1 MTQSVSSDSNTDS
14 FSELAPATAS
24 LHGNDSSDAVLHR
37 LAAAM
42 DQVNAV
48 VLGNP
53 QAIKLTFCSMLAGGH
68 LLIEDLPGVGKTT
81 LANAMAGTLGLD
93 YRRIQFTSDLL
104 PADVV
109 GISIYS
115 QNHEQFSFQ
124 HGPIFSQLVL
134 ADEINRA
141 PPRTQS
147 ALLEAM
153 AENQVTVD
161 GQHYRLPQPFFVI
174 ATQNPLDL
182 AGTWLLPD
190 SQLDRFLL
198 KISLGYPP
206 RDAER
211 ALLRAPDRQAI
222 LGDCERLLDSSD
234 VIALR
239 SLAALVHCSEA
250 LLDYIHALIEQ
261 SRNHAGIATG
271 LSPRAGLA
279 LLATSRA
286 HAILAG
292 RMHAEPDDVKAVFT
306 ALAAHRLKLL
316 DEPGQH
322 SKDATRVASELLE
335 ATAIP

>member
-1 MTQSVSSDSNTDS
+1 MPQIMPEDSQNANIS
-14 FSELAPATAS
+14 
-24 LHGNDSSDAVLHR
+24 R
-37 LAAAM
+37 LSISAAA
-42 DQVNAV
+42 DRSLTKLPQALAQVNDV
-48 VLGNP
+48 VLGSP
-53 QAIKLTFCSMLAGGH
+53 QAVKLTFCCMFAGGH
-68 LLIEDLPGVGKTT
+68 LLIEDRPGVGKTT
-81 LANAMAGTLGLD
+81 LANAMAATLGLA
-93 YRRIQFTSDLL
+93 YSRIQFTSDLL

-124 HGPIFSQLVL
+124 QGPLFSQLVL

-161 GQHYRLPQPFFVI
+161 GNLYALPQPFFVI

-198 KISLGYPP
+198 RISLGYPP
-206 RDAER
+206 REAER
-211 ALLRAPDRQAI
+211 ALLRTPDRQSVM
-222 LGDCERLLDSSD
+222 DQCQRLLSSED
-234 VIALR
+234 VLALR
-239 SLAALVHCSEA
+239 SLANQVHCSDA
-250 LLDYIHALIEQ
+250 LLDYIHALVEQ
-261 SRNHAGIATG
+261 SRNHALIATG

-279 LLATSRA
+279 LLAATRA
-286 HAILAG
+286 YTMLEG
-292 RMHAEPDDVKAVFT
+292 RVHAEPDDVKSVFT
-306 ALAAHRLKLL
+306 AMSAHRLKLYE
-316 DEPGQH
+316 EPGKQQL
-322 SKDATRVASELLE
+322 DTTQLADELLA

>member
-1 MTQSVSSDSNTDS
+1 MTQSVSTNTATDS
-14 FSELAPATAS
+14 GPATLAE
-24 LHGNDSSDAVLHR
+24 LTAHGKDSEDLLNK
-37 LAAAM
+37 LAAAI
-42 DQVNAV
+42 DQINTV

-81 LANAMAGTLGLD
+81 LANAMAATLGLD
-93 YRRIQFTSDLL
+93 HRRIQFTSDLL

-115 QNHEQFSFQ
+115 QNNEQFSFQ

-161 GQHYRLPQPFFVI
+161 GQLYALPQPFFVI

-206 RDAER
+206 KDAER
-211 ALLRAPDRQAI
+211 ALLRAPDRQSI
-222 LGDCERLLDSSD
+222 LADCERILHSQDIS
-234 VIALR
+234 ALR
-239 SLAALVHCSEA
+239 SMAARVHCSDA
-250 LLDYIHALIEQ
+250 LLDYIHGLVEH
-261 SRNHAGIATG
+261 SRNHPGVASG

-279 LLATSRA
+279 LLAVTRA
-286 HAILAG
+286 HALLAG
-292 RMHAEPDDVKAVFT
+292 RRHAEPDDVKAVFV

-316 DEPGQH
+316 EEPGQQ
-322 SKDATRVASELLE
+322 SQNSDQVASDILE
-335 ATAIP
+335 TTAIP

>member
-1 MTQSVSSDSNTDS
+1 MTQYVRSNIDADTVNDLATPAQLNS
-14 FSELAPATAS
+14 TNNSERVMA
-24 LHGNDSSDAVLHR
+24 R
-37 LAAAM
+37 LAAAI
-42 DQVNAV
+42 DQVNSV

-53 QAIKLTFCSMLAGGH
+53 EAIKLTFCTMLAGGH

-161 GQHYRLPQPFFVI
+161 GQHYTLPQPFFVI

-198 KISLGYPP
+198 RISLGYPP
-206 RDAER
+206 REAER
-211 ALLRAPDRQAI
+211 ALLRSPDRQAVLSDCKRI
-222 LGDCERLLDSSD
+222 LHSND

-239 SLAALVHCSEA
+239 HLAAQAHCSEA
-250 LLDYIHALIEQ
+250 LLDYIHALIEH
-261 SRNHAGIATG
+261 SRRHADIATG

-279 LLATSRA
+279 LLAVSRA

-292 RMHAEPDDVKAVFT
+292 RMHAEPDDVKAVFV

-322 SKDATRVASELLE
+322 SRDSIEVAQDLLQ